1 MPQITINGFRCNYRY
16 EPIEGAPCVIFL
28 NGIMSSLESWQPQ
41 VDQARRL
48 GFGTLQYEYRG
59 QWRSEMTP
67 GPYTMQT
74 HVDDLRALMAALGI
88 ERAHFVGTSY
98 GGMTGML
105 FASQHT
111 QAAASLM
118 LIATTALIR
127 PLPRSIVSSWCIPAA
142 RNDVDGLFKAMLPAL
157 YSEAFMEQ
165 HHNLVTKRLSG
176 LEVAL
181 AEIPNFCAGQVLLN
195 DAQFPDISDGRLLE
209 ALSHIECPTLV
220 VAAEEDR
227 LYPPSDSRAIATRIP
242 NADFLII
249 AGAGHAVLAEL
260 PKAINIA
267 MTGHLVSVT
276 AAN

>member
-16 EPIEGAPCVIFL
+16 EPIDGAPCVIFL

-41 VDQARRL
+41 VEQARRL

-88 ERAHFVGTSY
+88 ERAHLVGTSY

-105 FASQHT
+105 FASRHAQS
-111 QAAASLM
+111 AASLM

-127 PLPRSIVSSWCIPAA
+127 PLPRCIVSNWCIPAA
-142 RNDVDGLFKAMLPAL
+142 RNDVDGLFKAMLPEL

-165 HHNLVTKRLSG
+165 HRNLLTERLTG
-176 LEVAL
+176 LTEAL
-181 AEIPNFCAGQVLLN
+181 AEIPDFCAGQLLLN
-195 DAQFPDISDGRLLE
+195 EAQFPDISDGRLLD
-209 ALSHIECPTLV
+209 AISRIACPTLV

-227 LYPPSDSRAIATRIP
+227 LYPPSDSRAIAARIP
-242 NADFLII
+242 KAEYLIV
-249 AGAGHAVLAEL
+249 AGAGHAVLAER
-260 PKAINIA
+260 PEAVNIA
-267 MTGHLVSVT
+267 LAGHLVAGI
-276 AAN
+276 AAD